1 MCRPSCCDH
10 SGGQSAGIAAV
21 AVILGAA
28 LIAAKI
34 SPIVT
39 RIVRMAL
46 EVIRVAALTAGAV
59 LAFAVAAWLTVM
71 IVRGWLRR
79 HDAQRRAIV
88 QPIGTAARQHMA
100 GGDRPG
106 CLACGGSGT
115 VLMLTGGDRYQP
127 NVCPVCEPAE
137 WAG

>member
-1 MCRPSCCDH
+1 MCRPSCCNN
-10 SGGQSAGIAAV
+10 SRGQGTGIAAV

-28 LIAAKI
+28 VIATKI
-34 SPIVT
+34 GPIVA
-39 RIVRMAL
+39 RIVHIAL
-46 EVIRVAALTAGAV
+46 EVIRVVALTAGAV

-71 IVRGWLRR
+71 IVHWWLRY

-88 QPIGTAARQHMA
+88 QPISTAARQHMA